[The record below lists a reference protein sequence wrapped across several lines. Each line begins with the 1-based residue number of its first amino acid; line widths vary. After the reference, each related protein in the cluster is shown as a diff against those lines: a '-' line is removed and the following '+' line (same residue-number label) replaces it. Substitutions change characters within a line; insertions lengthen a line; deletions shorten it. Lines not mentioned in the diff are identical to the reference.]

1 MAEQCD
7 EEGSEPRGID
17 ITAHGRHQPRVRQCF
32 GQPSSSG
39 PKEGSNPLRVERSY
53 PRGKSS
59 RTCIDSQQDYPK

>member
-17 ITAHGRHQPRVRQCF
+17 TTARGRHQPRVRQCF

-39 PKEGSNPLRVERSY
+39 PQ
-53 PRGKSS
+53 RGEQSS
-59 RTCIDSQQDYPK
+59 EIRALISQREVIKDVYR